1 VIAVRLIAAD
11 LRRMWLAT
19 IVLVLLIA
27 MVTALVLALRIGERA
42 LVQAAGRAAERFDVV
57 VGAPGSEVDLT
68 LSSLLL
74 RREPLVAMHPQVVEQ
89 LLADKRAISA
99 APLIF
104 GERFRGMPI
113 IGTTAAFATDGGR
126 IKFAAGRIFMAPGEA
141 IVGARSPVG
150 PNELVT
156 LSPDDRRR
164 GPGVRGL
171 NSYTIVGRLNW
182 TGTPWDRAVLVPLE
196 SFWQREEVVPWSAD
210 DDIIGAAPPR
220 LVMTRVG
227 EGTTRVGA
235 LAPPTPSSTQPWMRP
250 LRHVGAVALRARSP
264 ADAQSLKDSYSSD
277 VAMAIIPR
285 EEIEALRGTFAN
297 LQAALNIIAFGGLG
311 IVAVAVVLIA
321 ISHLGHRRGQIAA
334 YRALGVTRASIFG
347 LVWTQL
353 FTIVAF
359 GLVLGVVLGYV
370 AALLLGDFFTL
381 STALVLPI
389 GVNASDLPLLAA
401 LALGGA
407 VLAAIPAWIA
417 ARRPIVAIARV

>member
-1 VIAVRLIAAD
+1 
-11 LRRMWLAT
+11 
-19 IVLVLLIA
+19 
-27 MVTALVLALRIGERA
+27 
-42 LVQAAGRAAERFDVV
+42 
-57 VGAPGSEVDLT
+57 
-68 LSSLLL
+68 
-74 RREPLVAMHPQVVEQ
+74 
-89 LLADKRAISA
+89 
-99 APLIF
+99 
-104 GERFRGMPI
+104 
-113 IGTTAAFATDGGR
+113 
-126 IKFAAGRIFMAPGEA
+126 
-141 IVGARSPVG
+141 
-150 PNELVT
+150 
-156 LSPDDRRR
+156 
-164 GPGVRGL
+164 
-171 NSYTIVGRLNW
+171 
-182 TGTPWDRAVLVPLE
+182 
-196 SFWQREEVVPWSAD
+196 
-210 DDIIGAAPPR
+210 
-220 LVMTRVG
+220 
-227 EGTTRVGA
+227 
-235 LAPPTPSSTQPWMRP
+235 
-250 LRHVGAVALRARSP
+250 
-264 ADAQSLKDSYSSD
+264 
-277 VAMAIIPR
+277 MAIIPR

-297 LQAALNIIAFGGLG
+297 LQAALNVIAFGGLG

>member
-1 VIAVRLIAAD
+1 MIALKLIAAD

-19 IVLVLLIA
+19 IILVLLIA
-27 MVTALVLALRIGERA
+27 VATALVLALRIGERA
-42 LVQAAGRAAERFDVV
+42 LVQATGRAAERFDII

-74 RREPLVAMHPQVVEQ
+74 RREPLAGLHPQIVEQ
-89 LLADKRAISA
+89 LLADKRATSV

-126 IKFAAGRIFMAPGEA
+126 IKLAAGRIFMAPGEA
-141 IVGARSPVG
+141 VVGARSPVG

-164 GPGVRGL
+164 GPGVKGL

-196 SFWQREEVVPWSAD
+196 SFWQKRDVGPWSPD
-210 DDIIGAAPPR
+210 EDVIGEAPPR
-220 LVMTRVG
+220 LVMTTAG
-227 EGTTRVGA
+227 EGSARVGA
-235 LAPPTPSSTQPWMRP
+235 LAPPPSLQPWTRP
-250 LRHVGAVALRARSP
+250 LRNVGAVALRARSP
-264 ADAQSLKDSYSSD
+264 ADAQSLKESYNSD
-277 VAMAIIPR
+277 VAMAILPK

-297 LQAALNIIAFGGLG
+297 LQAALNIIALGGLG
-311 IVAVAVVLIA
+311 SVAVAIVLVA
-321 ISHLGHRRGQIAA
+321 ISHLDHRRGQISA
-334 YRALGVTRASIFG
+334 YRTLGVSSASIFR
-347 LVWTQL
+347 LVWAQL
-353 FTIVAF
+353 VTIVAF
-359 GLVLGVVLGYV
+359 GLCLGVVLGYV

-381 STALVLPI
+381 STALVLP
-389 GVNASDLPLLAA
+389 VSLQMADAPLLTT

-407 VLAAIPAWIA
+407 VLAAIPALIA
-417 ARRPIVAIARV
+417 ARRPIIAAPRL